1 MANFRVRRAEQ
12 GIDQIIETIETLVS
26 EKPFTNP
33 QALERMVHDLHDIRL
48 SMKKLDKT
56 RTSSKKCFW
65 RLSRRA
71 VRISV
76 KIINLISK
84 A

>member
-1 MANFRVRRAEQ
+1 MADFRARRAEQ

-26 EKPFTNP
+26 EKPLTNP
-33 QALERMVHDLHDIRL
+33 KALERMVHDLHDIRL
-48 SMKKLDKT
+48 SMKKLDKA
-56 RTSSKKCFW
+56 RNSSRKSFW

-76 KIINLISK
+76 RIINLISK

>member
-1 MANFRVRRAEQ
+1 MADLRIRRAEQ

-26 EKPFTNP
+26 DQPLTNP
-33 QALERMVHDLHDIRL
+33 RALEKMVHDLHDIRL
-48 SMKKLDKT
+48 SMKKLDKA
-56 RTSSKKCFW
+56 RTSSRKCFW

-71 VRISV
+71 VRVSV
-76 KIINLISK
+76 KIINLFSK